1 MQQTKKFEMADAIS
15 PYLAVSCELRLWRA
29 MASLYYVNYK
39 EYPVHADVNVER
51 TNNHRQTHPHA
62 LRDASLT
69 WETP

>member
-1 MQQTKKFEMADAIS
+1 M
-15 PYLAVSCELRLWRA
+15 V
-29 MASLYYVNYK
+29 SLYYVNYK
-39 EYPVHADVNVER
+39 EYPVHADVNVGR